1 MFSGWHVQSIYV
13 NMHFYVSLTV
23 KYLLL
28 KLTKK
33 TRVCL
38 RDAFYRLAE
47 SSEAQCTAAN
57 GGTITSSDEQ
67 SFQQSE
73 GIGSRYIY
81 TTLSCLRDQLYHAY
95 ILSV

>member
-1 MFSGWHVQSIYV
+1 
-13 NMHFYVSLTV
+13 MHMTLHLYMSVTMKF
-23 KYLLL
+23 LLL

-57 GGTITSSDEQ
+57 GGAITSSNEQ

-73 GIGSRYIY
+73 GIESRYIY
-81 TTLSCLRDQLYHAY
+81 IIVPCLPFD
-95 ILSV
+95 VF